1 MASKS
6 LQTEHPANEDVEYVP
21 IRVTAGILLHIGS
34 GIYHS
39 LAGALK
45 ELVNNSYDADAKEVV
60 ISTDY
65 PRFQEF
71 TVIDNGSGMSAD
83 RFKQAMSIIGS
94 SLKALVDT
102 RRVTPIHR
110 RPIIGQLGIGF
121 MALSQVCSKAIV
133 ESQEE
138 GSPKKFVAVIDFSQF
153 KKRESEQV
161 NASKVQVLRDQYG
174 GDLELDRR
182 LKDPKT
188 SRIVKSELKTIKEL
202 LNKAEAVRGQEED
215 LETEHLGYC
224 VLRRNLPAVP
234 GKKGTTITLQE
245 IDETVKDILRDQGKS
260 THLLP
265 KGRGKNATWESHRNE
280 VNKWNWEDLCTRLRE
295 EKNGLT
301 YQALPSYHQFL
312 WELSVMT
319 PITYFGNAPITIKPT
334 TLATKN
340 KKLDAYEFSLNVD
353 NRILRK
359 PVLLPAGSLVR
370 DVEHL
375 RAKYDYNIKPFH
387 ADKTVDGT
395 RLQYQGY
402 LYWQRNQV
410 QPSSLRGLEIYIRNV
425 GIGTYDYTLM
435 GFPTVNLTSR
445 AGQVSGEVYVDHGLE
460 GALNIDRNSFKET
473 HEHYI
478 ALQRHIWDL
487 LGSLHRGDGLFGES
501 INSYDLRKADQDA
514 EFEVQHISELRRLVE
529 FASRQKLSLAFHN
542 TGGDRAFEIRD
553 GKLVVHNAS
562 PRWPKA
568 KQEKRL
574 CQRMLISAVAA
585 ITSGASSRE
594 LVKTLESILLRD

>member
-6 LQTEHPANEDVEYVP
+6 VRTQPKQSENLEYVP
-21 IRVTAGILLHIGS
+21 IKVTAGILLHIGS

-45 ELVNNSYDADAKEVV
+45 ELVNNSYDADAREVA

-65 PRFQEF
+65 PRFDEF
-71 TVIDNGSGMSAD
+71 TVVDNGSGMSAD

-94 SLKALVDT
+94 SLKSLVDT
-102 RRVTPIHR
+102 RRITPIYK

-138 GSPKKFVAVIDFSQF
+138 GAETKFVAVIDFSQF

-161 NASKVQVLRDQYG
+161 NSSKVQVLRDQYG
-174 GDLELDRR
+174 DDSELDRR

-188 SRIVKSELKTIKEL
+188 SRLVKSELKIIKEL

-224 VLRRNLPAVP
+224 VLRRNLPATP
-234 GKKGTTITLQE
+234 GKKGTTITLQQ
-245 IDETVKDILRDQGKS
+245 IDETVKDILKDQGKS
-260 THLLP
+260 IHLLP
-265 KGRGKNATWESHRNE
+265 KSRGKNATWESHRSE
-280 VNKWNWEDLCTRLRE
+280 VNKWNWEELCTRLRE
-295 EKNGLT
+295 ETNGLT
-301 YQALPSYHQFL
+301 YQALPNYHQFL

-319 PITYFGNAPITIKPT
+319 PITYFDKAPV
-334 TLATKN
+334 TLRPQLLSKKKA
-340 KKLDAYEFSLNVD
+340 KLDSYRFSLVVD
-353 NRILRK
+353 NRILQK
-359 PVLLPAGSLVR
+359 PVLLPSGSLVR
-370 DVEHL
+370 SDDEL
-375 RAKYDYNIKPFH
+375 RAKYDYNIKSFH
-387 ADKTVDGT
+387 ADRMVDGN
-395 RLQYQGY
+395 RLQYEGY

-410 QPSSLRGLEIYIRNV
+410 QPSALRGLEIFIRNV
-425 GIGTYDYTLM
+425 GIGAYDYTLM

-460 GALNIDRNSFKET
+460 TALNIDRNSFKET

-478 ALQRHIWDL
+478 ALQRHVWDL
-487 LGSLHRGDGLFGES
+487 LGSLHRGHGLFGDS
-501 INSYDLRKADQDA
+501 ITSYDLRRADKDA
-514 EFEVQHISELRRLVE
+514 ETEVQHVSEMRQLVE
-529 FASRQKLSLAFHN
+529 FASKGKLSLAFHN
-542 TGGDRAFEIRD
+542 TGGDSAFEIRA
-553 GKLVVHNAS
+553 GKLVVHNES
-562 PRWPKA
+562 RRWPKA

-574 CQRMLISAVAA
+574 CQRILICAVAA
-585 ITSGASSRE
+585 LRSGESPRE
-594 LVKTLESILLRD
+594 VMKILESALLRD